1 MERLEMDLLVVCYC
15 VRVDIMCARK
25 VVLWWG
31 DSRCEEMEGA
41 VVMWVWRWKGGVCLG
56 RIGAGWKEDEMCDNV
71 EGCAK

>member
-1 MERLEMDLLVVCYC
+1 MDGLEAEMWVVCYC

-31 DSRCEEMEGA
+31 ESGCEGMEGA
-41 VVMWVWRWKGGVCLG
+41 VVIRVRRWKGGVCLG
-56 RIGAGWKEDEMCDNV
+56 GIGAGWKEDEMCDDV